1 MKFED
6 PLYNYFLP
14 GNIATIRS
22 YIVDAT
28 FLSERTTELAMISS
42 TQALGFLIGPG
53 FQSAL
58 TPLECANPTSET
70 YIAFDM
76 YTSTGYEN
84 LFVYKLFRKIP
95 TYLFKK

>member
-1 MKFED
+1 MLFED
-6 PLYNYFLP
+6 PLYNPFLP

-58 TPLECANPTSET
+58 TPLECANPPSGTLEP

-84 LFVYKLFRKIP
+84 
-95 TYLFKK
+95 

>member
-58 TPLECANPTSET
+58 TPLQRANPTSGTSEP

-84 LFVYKLFRKIP
+84 LFI
-95 TYLFKK
+95 

>member
-1 MKFED
+1 MDKQFIHRCTIYYTTHNH
-6 PLYNYFLP
+6 LSQFFFLP

-84 LFVYKLFRKIP
+84 LFV
-95 TYLFKK
+95 